1 MIAVNLP
8 ILSISYLF
16 TEDLN
21 FMLRDGL
28 KLNELLDLT
37 IERGDV
43 LVVQDAEHLRHFYN
57 YANLNLLTFK

>member
-1 MIAVNLP
+1 
-8 ILSISYLF
+8 
-16 TEDLN
+16 
-21 FMLRDGL
+21 MLRDGL

-37 IERGDV
+37 IEGGDV